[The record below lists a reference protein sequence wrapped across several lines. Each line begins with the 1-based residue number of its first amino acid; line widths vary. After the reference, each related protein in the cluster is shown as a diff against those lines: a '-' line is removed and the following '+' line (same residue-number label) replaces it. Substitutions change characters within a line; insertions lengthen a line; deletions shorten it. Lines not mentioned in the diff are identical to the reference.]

1 MDDTDELVEKFTK
14 AAKYAKEICGE
25 FDSNEL
31 LELYGY
37 YKQATEGPCQTS
49 KPSWYDLTAKQKW
62 ESWRRLKDM
71 DRETAMIKYVKI
83 ISEVDPVW
91 EERFTERPAGSGAGW
106 VAVSCMTNTDEY
118 LPDTEKTVFD
128 WVKEGNV
135 QKVIDAS
142 RSFSSLEMINK
153 QDEGGMALLHW
164 AADRGN
170 MEMVDCL
177 VEKLKADVNL
187 KDADGQTA
195 LHYAAA
201 CGHVN
206 VTKFLVQH
214 GGDPNIADLDGKLPK
229 DIAADSEILKTL
241 TIAN

>member
-1 MDDTDELVEKFTK
+1 MDDSDELVEKFTK
-14 AAKYAKEICGE
+14 AANYAREICGK
-25 FDSNEL
+25 FDNNEL

-37 YKQATEGPCQTS
+37 YKQATEGPCQIP
-49 KPSWYDLTAKQKW
+49 KPKWFDITAKQKW

-91 EERFTERPAGSGAGW
+91 EERFSEKPSGSATGW
-106 VAVSCMTNTDEY
+106 VAVSCMTNTDDY
-118 LPDTEKTVFD
+118 LPDTEKTIFD
-128 WVKEGNV
+128 WVKEGKV
-135 QKVIDAS
+135 QKVIEAS
-142 RSFSSLEMINK
+142 RSCSSFDTINK
-153 QDEGGMALLHW
+153 KDADGMALIHW

-170 MEMVDCL
+170 LEMVECL
-177 VEKLKADVNL
+177 IEKLQADVNL

-195 LHYAAA
+195 LHYAVS

-214 GGDPNIADLDGKLPK
+214 GADPNIADMDGTLPK
-229 DIAADSEILKTL
+229 DIAADSEVIEAL
-241 TIAN
+241 TTGH